1 MPNIIDIIELRDSL
15 GQQATELFNLAHPRD
30 MTRCSVQ
37 QSARQEA
44 RAERKFFKLWNKI
57 IKQQDDLTISNR
69 REQYILEIFQGDT
82 DSKISLLKQIAIGMA
97 FDNGLERDVRQ
108 KILQSNDLRQILDC
122 IDIDKEKL
130 PEDKQEIKAE
140 EIKAQIE
147 EKSPEDKQEIKAEE
161 IKAQIE
167 EKSPEDKQEIK
178 AQDKQKIKAQD
189 KQKIKAQ
196 EIKAQI
202 EEISGK
208 IDSFASDA
216 QRYRQSSTS
225 ETEER
230 PSNYCSCCNFDPMAM
245 LNTFL
250 WHF

>member
-147 EKSPEDKQEIKAEE
+147 EKSPEDKQEIKA
-161 IKAQIE
+161 
-167 EKSPEDKQEIK
+167 
-178 AQDKQKIKAQD
+178 QD